1 MEKLPLT
8 FTDGRA
14 LRINCDKFKPI
25 QEELEVFVR
34 DTGILSSLEAIKD
47 VMFSYELKNN
57 NLVEGYT
64 DDFSIIDKI
73 IKDKKYA
80 TADIEQVRR
89 ISNLYQGYKYI
100 LQGRAISPGTL
111 QELYQILSKELLP
124 KSDVVR
130 MGSHYRT
137 AKGFIL
143 HKGVLSGDLEETM
156 EPELIESFMGQY
168 FNFLNNLDY
177 SQSITDEFIK
187 SQILHFYFVYIHPYF
202 DVNGRTSRTLA
213 MWYLLLKKAYPFII
227 FNRGIALCS
236 NYDEAIIEAKRYH
249 DISYFIKYMLET
261 VQAELEKEYILQI
274 VDELSSHPFSTLDY
288 QTLQYVLT
296 MNGIITAIDF
306 ATMYNRFN
314 DKRKTEDIYVSM
326 LSPLI
331 HDNVLQVVR
340 TTNKNMFRGLP
351 NEVLQINPALMTY
364 DRGRIRQLKKF
375 K

>member
-64 DDFSIIDKI
+64 DDFSIIDKV

-80 TADIEQVRR
+80 TADIEQIRR

-100 LQGRAISPGTL
+100 LQGNAISPGTL

-156 EPELIESFMGQY
+156 EPELIESFMEQY

-177 SQSITDEFIK
+177 SQ
-187 SQILHFYFVYIHPYF
+187 
-202 DVNGRTSRTLA
+202 
-213 MWYLLLKKAYPFII
+213 
-227 FNRGIALCS
+227 
-236 NYDEAIIEAKRYH
+236 
-249 DISYFIKYMLET
+249 
-261 VQAELEKEYILQI
+261 
-274 VDELSSHPFSTLDY
+274 
-288 QTLQYVLT
+288 
-296 MNGIITAIDF
+296 
-306 ATMYNRFN
+306 
-314 DKRKTEDIYVSM
+314 
-326 LSPLI
+326 
-331 HDNVLQVVR
+331 
-340 TTNKNMFRGLP
+340 
-351 NEVLQINPALMTY
+351 
-364 DRGRIRQLKKF
+364 
-375 K
+375 